1 MAAGAGF
8 YDAQGIWQYGESDAI
23 ALFSDTLNKGMDSV
37 SDVVGFLKA
46 SVISLDEGYNEIID
60 RLGGWFPFTPTLNN
74 WVIGNGSVT
83 GRYIK
88 INKTALV
95 KVEVIIG
102 STTTYT
108 NTSTSIGLPSD
119 AYINYGLTSQTQ
131 APLGTGVIYDASP
144 ATTYPATAYFNTAT
158 SFRFNVL
165 NAASTYATSVQV
177 SNTVPIT
184 LAANDQLKFLLSYET
199 TT

>member
-1 MAAGAGF
+1 MSAGF
-8 YDAQGIWQYGESDAI
+8 YDANGVYQYGESDPI
-23 ALFSDTLNKGMDSV
+23 ALFSATLNKGMDSV
-37 SDVVGFLKA
+37 SDAIG
-46 SVISLDEGYNEIID
+46 LDRI
-60 RLGGWFPFTPTLNN
+60 RLTKLELATQPLGNWTIFTPTLNN

-83 GRYIK
+83 GRFIK

-119 AYINYGLTSQTQ
+119 AFINYGLTSQTQ

-144 ATTYPATAYFNTAT
+144 ATTYPATAYFNTTT